1 MNAFWVCLCLSAYGR
16 PFVACCPRQH
26 TRLTAPLFHTRRSR
40 RLPKRA
46 FSDTPP
52 YHYITPLPHTKF
64 AHSTHR
70 VPPHTKFAHS
80 THHAHAHFAHS
91 THHAHA
97 HFAHSTH
104 CAPTYFACSTHHA
117 HTYTLRTFHSP
128 RPTYI
133 LRAFHSPRPTYTLR
147 VFHTPSS
154 THTPRPPPSYLKPS
168 DIVLYFTFNSY
179 KVKSY
184 RCRLNSGFLLPAAT
198 AAGLFAQTR
207 PGQDCPYSQD
217 AIFFSVQ

>member
-16 PFVACCPRQH
+16 PFGACCPRQH

-46 FSDTPP
+46 FSDTLP
-52 YHYITPLPHTKF
+52 YHYITPLPTR
-64 AHSTHR
+64 SSR
-70 VPPHTKFAHS
+70 IPHT
-80 THHAHAHFAHS
+80 THTSHVPLT
-91 THHAHA
+91 TH
-97 HFAHSTH
+97 TH
-104 CAPTYFACSTHHA
+104 TSLIPHTAPNL
-117 HTYTLRTFHSP
+117 HTSRIPLTKLPHT
-128 RPTYI
+128 
-133 LRAFHSPRPTYTLR
+133 LRAFHS
-147 VFHTPSS
+147 PSS
-154 THTPRPPPSYLKPS
+154 THTPRPPPSDLKPS

-207 PGQDCPYSQD
+207 PGHKLPL
-217 AIFFSVQ
+217 

>member
-16 PFVACCPRQH
+16 PFGACCPWQH

-46 FSDTPP
+46 FSDTLP

-80 THHAHAHFAHS
+80 THHAH
-91 THHAHA
+91 
-97 HFAHSTH
+97 
-104 CAPTYFACSTHHA
+104 
-117 HTYTLRTFHSP
+117 TYTLRTFHSP
-128 RPTYI
+128 RPTY
-133 LRAFHSPRPTYTLR
+133 TLH

-154 THTPRPPPSYLKPS
+154 AHTPRPPPSYLKPS

-207 PGQDCPYSQD
+207 PGHKLPL
-217 AIFFSVQ
+217 